1 MQKEFGTIWGVT
13 YIQFTGTA
21 LLLFTAFDP
30 WKTLKYLPPD
40 QLTGSLAILGTGL
53 DGVLFEITAYSGGF
67 SGTSFLAAL
76 YLGDRGWGER

>member
-1 MQKEFGTIWGVT
+1 MVRAPELCLTC
-13 YIQFTGTA
+13 TA
-21 LLLFTAFDP
+21 PF
-30 WKTLKYLPPD
+30 PPA
-40 QLTGSLAILGTGL
+40 LWMEARNFLRPPTGSLAILGTGL

>member
-1 MQKEFGTIWGVT
+1 MRAPQLCLTC
-13 YIQFTGTA
+13 TA
-21 LLLFTAFDP
+21 P
-30 WKTLKYLPPD
+30 LPSCILDGSQGLP
-40 QLTGSLAILGTGL
+40 QTPTGSLATLGTGL

>member
-1 MQKEFGTIWGVT
+1 MPDMHSP
-13 YIQFTGTA
+13 
-21 LLLFTAFDP
+21 LP
-30 WKTLKYLPPD
+30 SCTLDGSQELPQTP
-40 QLTGSLAILGTGL
+40 TGSLAILGTGL